1 MARAFVLQGMLEEI
15 VRRSVV
21 LAYMVCHV
29 VTRARVRLD
38 TCATTSLE
46 TVSGVRLVTMDRGV
60 VSPATVVKMALLS
73 ARI

>member
-1 MARAFVLQGMLEEI
+1 MAHAFVLQGMLEEI

-21 LAYMVCHV
+21 LAYTVCHV

-46 TVSGVRLVTMDRGV
+46 TVSGVKLVTMDRV
-60 VSPATVVKMALLS
+60 VVGPATVATMAQLS